1 MALETLVIIGLAGAL
16 LLIFYIIYQVR
27 RGRQA
32 FKKVD
37 HSKLKDWDKDGWD
50 DDR

>member
-1 MALETLVIIGLAGAL
+1 MSLQSIIIIAVIGAFF
-16 LLIFYIIYQVR
+16 LIFYIVYQVR
-27 RGRQA
+27 RGRAA

-37 HSKLKDWDKDGWD
+37 PSKLKDWDKDGWD